1 MQTVTIKRKE
11 LNVKYPAR
19 LIVEDEVKAEPI
31 QFIIVQASSINNYE
45 HLSFYLQYRNNLGE
59 YGFEHLEKTYDEEN
73 DRILL
78 LWEPSVYFTKERGK
92 VEIQLVGYLA
102 SYQHTEDV
110 AFLKDKDYYTIVDG
124 YYNKLEVHTD
134 GETSPY
140 VGQSIPVYE
149 EEIDGLVYEYIS
161 QTRWSTVKC
170 PLSLPENI
178 YDTEVEL
185 PDVNYIEKSLT
196 DMRKMV
202 SKTEGVVEEVVTIRD
217 EVVTYVD
224 DAREARD
231 QAVAAKEQAV
241 EASNNAYTYME
252 GAESYYKSTQELAEY
267 LDKYQY
273 KAYRTTIGNGG
284 RTYTIAH
291 GLQTDN
297 IIVQCWPVDGGNP
310 PAYTATRI
318 DNSILQLDFSEN
330 IGTLSMD
337 VVISAI
343 DRSLMEEVPIENV
356 SNISFITPSEILDVL
371 NGEEE

>member
-1 MQTVTIKRKE
+1 MQTVNIKRKE

-31 QFIIVQASSINNYE
+31 QFIIASASSINNYE
-45 HLSFYLQYRNNLGE
+45 HLSFYLQYRNNLDE
-59 YGFEHLEKTYDEEN
+59 YGFEHLESTYDE
-73 DRILL
+73 DSDKITL
-78 LWEPSVYFTKERGK
+78 LWEPSAYFTKERGK
-92 VEIQLVGYLA
+92 VEIQIVGYLA

-110 AFLKDKDYYTIVDG
+110 AFLENKEYFVLVDG
-124 YYNKLEVHTD
+124 SYNKLTINTD
-134 GETSPY
+134 GHTSPY
-140 VGQSIPVYE
+140 VGQSVPVYE
-149 EEIDGLVYEYIS
+149 EEIDGQVYEYIS

-178 YDTEVEL
+178 YDTEIEL

-196 DMRKMV
+196 DMRQMV
-202 SKTEGVVEEVVTIRD
+202 ARTKGVVEEVTDIRD
-217 EVVTYVD
+217 EVASYADEVK
-224 DAREARD
+224 EARD
-231 QAVAAKEQAV
+231 QAV
-241 EASNNAYTYME
+241 EASSRAYTYME

-284 RTYTIAH
+284 RTYTVAH

-297 IIVQCWPVDGGNP
+297 IIVQCWPVAGGEP

-318 DNSILQLDFSEN
+318 DDSILQLDFSED

-356 SNISFITPSEILDVL
+356 TNISFITPSEILAVL